1 MDAWSK
7 MLRRFLIPLAF
18 LTIFALGVG
27 HSLAADVF
35 AGQSIYQA
43 HCANCHG
50 IDGRPIL
57 PGTPDFTRGSGLMA
71 PDSVLVPAMKAGKGL
86 MPSFEYILSEKD
98 ILDALA
104 YTRTLQR

>member
-1 MDAWSK
+1 M
-7 MLRRFLIPLAF
+7 RRLLILLAF
-18 LTIFALGVG
+18 LAIVALGVDR
-27 HSLAADVF
+27 SQAADVF
-35 AGQSIYQA
+35 AGQPIYQA

-50 IDGRPIL
+50 LDGKPIL

-71 PDSVLVPAMKAGKGL
+71 PDSVLVPTMKAGKGL
-86 MPSFEYILSEKD
+86 MPGFEHILSEKD